1 MKKVSKFMNTK
12 VKNFIRVLLFN
23 IVETITIFMIGL
35 ALKISWNYIVGL
47 MVIFFLT
54 RAICGQPKHYK
65 KAYKCFIWST
75 LTFTSVYVL
84 TDLHILVTIL
94 LTIFTGYIATGKSDI
109 EDMFMWSGN
118 KSKFNALIDVISFSP
133 NHPVIL
139 EHEKYWMI
147 NYPVRYEVFKLFF
160 RERKTYEEIMEMK
173 DLTDTSLI
181 VKECKAIYAALE
193 IPLSLPPI
201 N

>member
-1 MKKVSKFMNTK
+1 MKDTK

-35 ALKISWNYIVGL
+35 ALNISWNYIVGL
-47 MVIFFLT
+47 MMIFFLT
-54 RAICGQPKHYK
+54 RMVCGKSKHYK

-84 TDLHILVTIL
+84 TDLHIIVTVL

-109 EDMFMWSGN
+109 NDMFMWSGSN
-118 KSKFNALIDVISFSP
+118 SKYSALIDVISFSP

-147 NYPVRYEVFKLFF
+147 NYPVRYEIFKLFF
-160 RERKTYEEIMEMK
+160 RERKTYEEIMEIK
-173 DLTDTSLI
+173 DLSDNKI
-181 VKECKAIYAALE
+181 IQRECKAIYAALE
-193 IPLSLPPI
+193 IPLQLPPI

>member
-109 EDMFMWSGN
+109 KDMFMWSGN
-118 KSKFNALIDVISFSP
+118 KSKYSALIDAISFSP

-173 DLTDTSLI
+173 DLTDSKLI
-181 VKECKAIYAALE
+181 QRECKSIYAALE
-193 IPLSLPPI
+193 IPLNLPPI
-201 N
+201 D

>member
-1 MKKVSKFMNTK
+1 MKDTK
-12 VKNFIRVLLFN
+12 VENFIRVLLFN

-35 ALKISWNYIVGL
+35 ALNISWNYIVGL
-47 MVIFFLT
+47 MMIFFLT
-54 RAICGQPKHYK
+54 RMVCGKPKHYK

-84 TDLHILVTIL
+84 TDLHIIVTVL

-109 EDMFMWSGN
+109 NDMFMWSGSN
-118 KSKFNALIDVISFSP
+118 SKYSALIDVISFSP

-147 NYPVRYEVFKLFF
+147 NYPVRYEIFKLFF
-160 RERKTYEEIMEMK
+160 RERKTYEEIMEIK
-173 DLTDTSLI
+173 DLSDNKI
-181 VKECKAIYAALE
+181 IQRECKAIYAALE
-193 IPLSLPPI
+193 IPLQLPPI

>member
-1 MKKVSKFMNTK
+1 MKDTK

-35 ALKISWNYIVGL
+35 ALNISWNYIVGL
-47 MVIFFLT
+47 MMIFFLT
-54 RAICGQPKHYK
+54 RMVCGKPKHYK

-84 TDLHILVTIL
+84 TDLHIIVTVL

-109 EDMFMWSGN
+109 NDMFMWSGSN
-118 KSKFNALIDVISFSP
+118 SKYSALIDVISFSP

-147 NYPVRYEVFKLFF
+147 NYPVRYEIFKLFF
-160 RERKTYEEIMEMK
+160 RERKTYEEIMEIK
-173 DLTDTSLI
+173 DLSDNKI
-181 VKECKAIYAALE
+181 IQRECKAIYAALE
-193 IPLSLPPI
+193 IPLQLPPI

>member
-1 MKKVSKFMNTK
+1 MKNTK

-35 ALKISWNYIVGL
+35 ALNISWNYIVGL
-47 MVIFFLT
+47 MMIFFLT
-54 RAICGQPKHYK
+54 RMVCGKPKHYK

-84 TDLHILVTIL
+84 TDLHIIVTVL

-109 EDMFMWSGN
+109 NDMFMWSGN
-118 KSKFNALIDVISFSP
+118 NSKYSALIDVISFSP

-147 NYPVRYEVFKLFF
+147 NYPVRYEIFKLFF

-173 DLTDTSLI
+173 DLSDNKI
-181 VKECKAIYAALE
+181 IQRECKAIYAALE
-193 IPLSLPPI
+193 IPLQLPPI
-201 N
+201 S

>member
-1 MKKVSKFMNTK
+1 MKDTK

-35 ALKISWNYIVGL
+35 ALNISWNYIVGL
-47 MVIFFLT
+47 MMIFFLT
-54 RAICGQPKHYK
+54 RMVCGKPKHYK
-65 KAYKCFIWST
+65 KAYRCFIWST

-84 TDLHILVTIL
+84 TDLHIIVTVL

-109 EDMFMWSGN
+109 NDMFMWSGN
-118 KSKFNALIDVISFSP
+118 NSKYSALIDVISFSP

-147 NYPVRYEVFKLFF
+147 NYPVRYEIFKLFF
-160 RERKTYEEIMEMK
+160 RERKTYEEIIEMK
-173 DLTDTSLI
+173 DLSDNKI
-181 VKECKAIYAALE
+181 IQRECKAIYAALE
-193 IPLSLPPI
+193 IPLQLPPI
-201 N
+201 S

>member
-1 MKKVSKFMNTK
+1 MKDTK

-35 ALKISWNYIVGL
+35 ALNISWNYIVGL
-47 MVIFFLT
+47 MMIFFLT
-54 RAICGQPKHYK
+54 RMVCGKPKHYK

-84 TDLHILVTIL
+84 TDLHILVTVL

-109 EDMFMWSGN
+109 NDMFMWSGSN
-118 KSKFNALIDVISFSP
+118 SKYSALIDVISFSP

-147 NYPVRYEVFKLFF
+147 NYPVRYEIFKLFF
-160 RERKTYEEIMEMK
+160 RERKTYEEIMEIK
-173 DLTDTSLI
+173 DLSDNKI
-181 VKECKAIYAALE
+181 IQRECKAIYAALE
-193 IPLSLPPI
+193 IPLQLPPI

>member
-1 MKKVSKFMNTK
+1 MKDTK

-23 IVETITIFMIGL
+23 IVETVTIFMVGL
-35 ALKISWNYIVGL
+35 ALNISWNYIIGL
-47 MVIFFLT
+47 MMIFFLT
-54 RAICGQPKHYK
+54 RMVCGKPKHYK

-84 TDLHILVTIL
+84 TDLHIIVTVL

-109 EDMFMWSGN
+109 NDMFMWSGN
-118 KSKFNALIDVISFSP
+118 NSKYSALIDVISFSP

-147 NYPVRYEVFKLFF
+147 NYPVRYEIFKLFF
-160 RERKTYEEIMEMK
+160 RERKTYEEIMEIK
-173 DLTDTSLI
+173 DLSDNKI
-181 VKECKAIYAALE
+181 IQRECKAIYAALE
-193 IPLSLPPI
+193 IPLQLPPI
-201 N
+201 S

>member
-1 MKKVSKFMNTK
+1 MKNTK

-35 ALKISWNYIVGL
+35 ALNISWNYIIGL
-47 MVIFFLT
+47 MMIFFLT
-54 RAICGQPKHYK
+54 RMVCGQPKHYK

-84 TDLHILVTIL
+84 TDLHIIVTVL

-109 EDMFMWSGN
+109 NDMFMWSGN
-118 KSKFNALIDVISFSP
+118 NSKYSALIDVISFSP

-147 NYPVRYEVFKLFF
+147 NYPVRYEIFKLFF
-160 RERKTYEEIMEMK
+160 RERKIYEEIMEIK
-173 DLTDTSLI
+173 DLSDNKI
-181 VKECKAIYAALE
+181 IQRECKAIYAALE
-193 IPLSLPPI
+193 IPLQLPPI
-201 N
+201 S

>member
-1 MKKVSKFMNTK
+1 MKRVSKFMNTK

-109 EDMFMWSGN
+109 KDMFMWSGN
-118 KSKFNALIDVISFSP
+118 KSKYSALIDVISFSP

-173 DLTDTSLI
+173 DLTDSKLI
-181 VKECKAIYAALE
+181 QRECKSIYAALE
-193 IPLSLPPI
+193 IPLNLPPVD
-201 N
+201 